1 MSELVTRNGK
11 MYKQVPCYDDQGEL
25 FQFILVEVA
34 SGPAV
39 PPESVF
45 EEPETPA
52 QETFPEENVVD
63 SMEETTSVEVA
74 ETSTVEEQSETQE
87 EVPTSDELIV
97 NSMTMQKT
105 IEDTDVVASSDDE
118 DAASSSGSTSIDRTE
133 DSESEL
139 EDKVVE
145 EKTREQVYLVIST
158 LDEYDFDD
166 NLRTSD
172 GFYLTNVDGK
182 HVWNF
187 DDISEMQND
196 GGVRRLLF
204 QKTPSKV
211 QRKKHNNNKTQVCF
225 RPLYK
230 TLKKVQVRAGPG
242 SKFEATGVIGA
253 NEEVVVIQEGLLKCD
268 LGLVEDW
275 MQLHLPQKLVQSFRE
290 EESEEYE
297 YATFEDHIDNTI
309 FDDERTPMET
319 YISHTFLDEDEQNIF
334 RKASTAANRKVKVMY
349 KENGITKYGWISK
362 RKNSG
367 ALIRRLYGKSTPT
380 IVVSNI
386 QALPTNY
393 QMDRREE
400 WEESFEG
407 SILVEAMKF
416 IDSNMK
422 NTTVKVTNFNGKK
435 IESVE
440 KHNCKPKMSFYENL
454 AKSAI
459 SGIIGTK
466 KPRFNIEWDA
476 QFRSDR
482 FRGLEKQTM
491 MVDGKS
497 RMRTGYFV
505 PDDEFIVTF
514 QRLSDAVTFYNSEI
528 DNTCLTGADMEW
540 DETYANLQ
548 PVDAKVCPE
557 YLRYTK
563 RFITFKSTKLA
574 EYGISYSTL

>member
-25 FQFILVEVA
+25 FQFVLVEVA
-34 SGPAV
+34 SGPVV

-52 QETFPEENVVD
+52 QDSFPEENVVD
-63 SMEETTSVEVA
+63 SMEETSVEVA

-97 NSMTMQKT
+97 DSMTMQKT
-105 IEDTDVVASSDDE
+105 IEDTDVVALSDDE
-118 DAASSSGSTSIDRTE
+118 DAASSSGSTSLDHTE

-139 EDKVVE
+139 EEKVI
-145 EKTREQVYLVIST
+145 EKSREQIYLVFST
-158 LDEYDFDD
+158 LDEYYFDD
-166 NLRTSD
+166 DLRTSD

-182 HVWNF
+182 HVFNF
-187 DDISEMQND
+187 ADIFKMKND
-196 GGVRRLLF
+196 GLVHRLHF
-204 QKTPSKV
+204 QETPSKV
-211 QRKKHNNNKTQVCF
+211 QRKKHKKTQVCF
-225 RPLYK
+225 KPLYK
-230 TLKKVQVRAGPG
+230 TLKKVQVRSGPG

-253 NEEVVVIQEGLLKCD
+253 NEEVVVIQEGLLECD
-268 LGLVEDW
+268 LELVENW
-275 MQLHLPQKLVQSFRE
+275 MQLHLPREMVQSFRRD
-290 EESEEYE
+290 
-297 YATFEDHIDNTI
+297 YATFEDYIELLE
-309 FDDERTPMET
+309 DDERDPMET
-319 YISHTFLDEDEQNIF
+319 YINETFFDEDEQNIF
-334 RKASTAANRKVKVMY
+334 RKALTAANRKVKVMY
-349 KENGITKYGWISK
+349 KQNGITKYGWISK

-386 QALPTNY
+386 ETLPTDL
-393 QMDRREE
+393 QMAQLEE
-400 WEESFEG
+400 LEEIWGS
-407 SILVEAMKF
+407 SILVEAIKF

-422 NTTVKVTNFNGKK
+422 NTTVKFTNNNGKK
-435 IESVE
+435 IERVE

-476 QFRSDR
+476 KFQSDR
-482 FRGLEKQTM
+482 FGGLEKQTI

-505 PDDEFIVTF
+505 PDNEFIVTF
-514 QRLSDAVTFYNSEI
+514 QRLSDAVTFYNT
-528 DNTCLTGADMEW
+528 DMDKTCLTGADVEW
-540 DETYANLQ
+540 DQTYANLQ
-548 PVDAKVCPE
+548 PVDAKECPE
-557 YLRYTK
+557 HLRYKK
-563 RFITFKSTKLA
+563 RSRAFKSTPA
-574 EYGISYSTL
+574 EYGISYVTL